1 MQTTLTIKT
10 STKSPIQNM
19 TTLQSQIKQLHQSLV
34 ENFRIIRSENDE
46 IFSRL
51 EKIEK
56 SLDKDKEDH
65 SKDDN
70 KDTKTF
76 RKSDREKIV
85 VKTAVEVDNNESVV
99 KKETQ
104 KAKVQQKTDKKKKK
118 KNTKVTKIEA
128 NDNSKEDSN
137 EEEFDGVQLYDE
149 LSLNLAADETL
160 EENGSCLDD
169 GKRHD
174 VEVKTLPEKVFEGF
188 CFRPIAGWK
197 NPDGDYEISKE
208 IIEFAHKLVN
218 NADICY
224 N

>member
-10 STKSPIQNM
+10 STKSLIQNM
-19 TTLQSQIKQLHQSLV
+19 TTLQSQIKQLHHCLV
-34 ENFRIIRSENDE
+34 ENFKIIRSENDE

-70 KDTKTF
+70 KDTKTL
-76 RKSDREKIV
+76 RESDRENPV
-85 VKTAVEVDNNESVV
+85 VKTTVEVDNNKSAV
-99 KKETQ
+99 KKKIQ
-104 KAKVQQKTDKKKKK
+104 KAKVQQKTEKKKKK
-118 KNTKVTKIEA
+118 AQITKIEA

-137 EEEFDGVQLYDE
+137 EEEEFDGVQLYDE
-149 LSLNLAADETL
+149 LSLNLAADEIL
-160 EENGSCLDD
+160 EENGPCLDD

-174 VEVKTLPEKVFEGF
+174 VEVKILPQKVFEGF
-188 CFRPIAGWK
+188 CFRPITGWK

-208 IIEFAHKLVN
+208 IIEFTHKLVN
-218 NADICY
+218 NADFCY